1 MTDRISGE
9 DRGHGRGWTAGLVL
23 AGSVLLSLH
32 VGVLRVAL
40 PFIRDDLD
48 TGITGIQVV
57 GGAGLVVV
65 TATLV
70 AFGRLADLSGAARV
84 YATGLAGFAVG
95 LVVSALAPSLTWL
108 VLAQMAQGVGW
119 SMCVGSGPA
128 LLVRGFPASQRSRA
142 LAGNHMA
149 IAAGL
154 GLGPALGG
162 VVVEQLGWRWGFAGL
177 GPPAL
182 TLAGLA
188 TARLPAG
195 NPDRD
200 RTRSESFDLAG
211 SAVLASGLVAL
222 LLLVLGAGALDAD
235 LMVILVAASV
245 TALAGFLIL
254 ERRSEAPLFD
264 LRLFADRRFSFGV
277 AASFLDFVAMA
288 ANMFLLP
295 FLLVDHLA
303 LGATRAGMV
312 MAVVPLT
319 IVAAA
324 PMAGIA
330 ADRIGSRRP
339 ATAGLGAL
347 TLAIVA
353 MAALRPGTP
362 LGWVVA
368 VLALYGVG
376 AALFQSPNVSDVLGT
391 VVAGRV
397 GMAAGA
403 LATAGRLGQVL
414 GVAVAG
420 GVWQAGLRHH
430 GSTVAGTS
438 AAFRDAFLVLACFGF
453 LAMVASWARGDTEP
467 VSASAGA
474 ERPAGHAG
482 GAPADEAPPTE
493 PI

>member
-1 MTDRISGE
+1 M
-9 DRGHGRGWTAGLVL
+9 
-23 AGSVLLSLH
+23 
-32 VGVLRVAL
+32 
-40 PFIRDDLD
+40 
-48 TGITGIQVV
+48 V

-70 AFGRLADLSGAARV
+70 AFGRLADLTSAARV
-84 YATGLAGFAVG
+84 YAGGLAGFAAG
-95 LVVSALAPSLTWL
+95 SVVSALAPSSTWL
-108 VLAQMAQGVGW
+108 VLAQMAQGMGW

-182 TLAGLA
+182 ILAGLA
-188 TARLPAG
+188 AARLPA
-195 NPDRD
+195 
-200 RTRSESFDLAG
+200 RTLGRPAGARFDLAG
-211 SAVLASGLVAL
+211 SALLAAGLGGL
-222 LLLVLGAGALDAD
+222 LLVVLGAGAVHAGLVV
-235 LMVILVAASV
+235 LLVAGSLA
-245 TALAGFLIL
+245 ALAGFLRL
-254 ERRSEAPLFD
+254 ERRSDDPLVD
-264 LRLFADRRFSFGV
+264 LRLFADRRFSSGV

-303 LGATRAGMV
+303 LGAARAGLV
-312 MAVVPLT
+312 MAVVPVV

-324 PMAGIA
+324 PIAGIA
-330 ADRIGSRRP
+330 ADRIGPRRP

-347 TLAIVA
+347 SLAIVA

-376 AALFQSPNVSDVLGT
+376 AALFQSPNISDVLGT
-391 VVAGRV
+391 VVADRV

-403 LATAGRLGQVL
+403 LATAGRLGQVV

-420 GVWQAGLRHH
+420 GVWQAGLRRH

-438 AAFRDAFLVLACFGF
+438 ASFRDAFLVLACFGF
-453 LAMVASWARGDTEP
+453 LAMLASWARGDTEP
-467 VSASAGA
+467 VAAGA
-474 ERPAGHAG
+474 TGERPIRRATET
-482 GAPADEAPPTE
+482 ADKAPPE
-493 PI
+493 RA

>member
-1 MTDRISGE
+1 M
-9 DRGHGRGWTAGLVL
+9 
-23 AGSVLLSLH
+23 
-32 VGVLRVAL
+32 
-40 PFIRDDLD
+40 
-48 TGITGIQVV
+48 
-57 GGAGLVVV
+57 V

-70 AFGRLADLSGAARV
+70 AFGRLADISGAARV
-84 YATGLAGFAVG
+84 YATGLAGFAG
-95 LVVSALAPSLTWL
+95 GSVVSALAPSLTWL

-128 LLVRGFPASQRSRA
+128 LLVRGFPASHRNRA

-188 TARLPAG
+188 TARLLAG
-195 NPDRD
+195 NADHDRA
-200 RTRSESFDLAG
+200 RSGSSRFDLAG
-211 SAVLASGLVAL
+211 SAVLAAGLAAL

-245 TALAGFLIL
+245 TALAGFLVL
-254 ERRSEAPLFD
+254 ERRSEDPLFD

-319 IVAAA
+319 IVTAA
-324 PMAGIA
+324 PMAGLA
-330 ADRIGSRRP
+330 ADRIGARRP

-347 TLAIVA
+347 SLAIVT

-368 VLALYGVG
+368 VLAFYGVG
-376 AALFQSPNVSDVLGT
+376 AALFQSPNISDVLGT

-430 GSTVAGTS
+430 GSTAAGTS

-467 VSASAGA
+467 VPASANA
-474 ERPAGHAG
+474 ERPAGHAT
-482 GAPADEAPPTE
+482 GAPADDAPPAE
-493 PI
+493 PT